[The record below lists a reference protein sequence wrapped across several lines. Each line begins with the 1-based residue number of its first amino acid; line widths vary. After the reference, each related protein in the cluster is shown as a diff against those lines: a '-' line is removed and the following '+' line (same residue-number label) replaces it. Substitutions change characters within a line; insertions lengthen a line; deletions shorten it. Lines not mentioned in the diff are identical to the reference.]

1 MIEIAHHSYNIV
13 GLGLAVFAKNGFNY
27 TSHTHTQGPMDD
39 VDDDDDERS
48 EPYDTE

>member
-27 TSHTHTQGPMDD
+27 TAHTQGPM
-39 VDDDDDERS
+39 DDDDDERS